1 VLNIKNLDVFI
12 GDKSILEGINLNVNS
27 GEIVALIGPNGSGK
41 TTLSKAIMGD
51 MRLKTKGTLLFEGKS
66 LQNLSIDERA
76 KKGIFLT
83 FQNPP
88 EIEGVNSEYFLNLIG
103 GDGDVLG
110 FSKKLKFKNKLLS
123 KDLNQ
128 GFSGGERKKFELL
141 QILLMNPKLLILDE
155 IDSGLDVD
163 SLRYVEDLLKTAK
176 LKNKGILV
184 VTHYN
189 RIFSKIKPDK
199 VYVMIKGKIV
209 KTGGAELLNQF
220 EKEGFEK
227 WSK

>member
-1 VLNIKNLDVFI
+1 MIEIKDLNVFI
-12 GDKSILEGINLNVNS
+12 GDKPILEEINLNVNA

-51 MRLKTKGTLLFEGKS
+51 TRLKIRGTMLFEGNS
-66 LQNLSIDERA
+66 LNKLSIDERA
-76 KKGIFLT
+76 KKGIFLS
-83 FQNPP
+83 FQSPP

-103 GDGDVLG
+103 EDADRVAL
-110 FSKKLKFKNKLLS
+110 FEKLKLKDKLLS

-141 QILLMNPKLLILDE
+141 QILLMNPKFLILDE

-163 SLRYVEDLLKTAK
+163 SLKYIEDLLKTAK
-176 LKNKGILV
+176 LKKKGILV

-209 KTGGAELLNQF
+209 KKGGAELLDQL
-220 EKEGFEK
+220 EEEGFEK